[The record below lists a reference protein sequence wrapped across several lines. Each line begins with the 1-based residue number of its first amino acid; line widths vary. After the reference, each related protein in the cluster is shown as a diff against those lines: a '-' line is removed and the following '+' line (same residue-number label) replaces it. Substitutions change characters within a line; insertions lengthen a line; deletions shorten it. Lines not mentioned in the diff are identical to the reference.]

1 MDGTF
6 HDHVLVGCR
15 QVEGLRSSGDG
26 NDDLYIC
33 MYMYMEPRAPR
44 QVAQTLCAS
53 IPHHVAG
60 ESVFVLVCA

>member
-26 NDDLYIC
+26 NYDLYIC
-33 MYMYMEPRAPR
+33 MYKYICVYMYMKPRAPR
-44 QVAQTLCAS
+44 QVAQTLWQQS
-53 IPHHVAG
+53 EWDVG
-60 ESVFVLVCA
+60 Y